1 MASPRS
7 IEIHILGRA
16 YKVAC
21 SHENRSGALIAAAD
35 YLDEKMRKIR
45 DSSKVIGAERIA
57 IMAGLNLAH
66 DLLTQDG
73 GGTLIEETRTRLSV
87 IAAPCSILCWKI
99 RTNSSKL
106 VLVPCGVRGW
116 LLLL

>member
-1 MASPRS
+1 MAGPRS

-21 SHENRSGALIAAAD
+21 SREEESALLAAAD
-35 YLDEKMRKIR
+35 YLDEKMRAIR

-66 DLLTQDG
+66 DLLTQG
-73 GGTLIEETRTRLSV
+73 GGDRIEVHGRLKQCNALLDAV
-87 IAAPCSILCWKI
+87 LEDQD
-99 RTNSSKL
+99 KL
-106 VLVPCGVRGW
+106 F
-116 LLLL
+116 

>member
-21 SHENRSGALIAAAD
+21 TREQEPALIAAAD
-35 YLDEKMRKIR
+35 YLDEKMREIR
-45 DSSKVIGAERIA
+45 EGSKVIGAERIA

-66 DLLTQDG
+66 DLLTNG
-73 GGTLIEETRTRLSV
+73 GGSLLEETRTRVRHCSTLLDSV
-87 IAAPCSILCWKI
+87 LEDQD
-99 RTNSSKL
+99 KL
-106 VLVPCGVRGW
+106 F
-116 LLLL
+116 

>member
-21 SHENRSGALIAAAD
+21 TREQEPALIAAAD
-35 YLDEKMRKIR
+35 YLDEKMREIR
-45 DSSKVIGAERIA
+45 EGSKVIGAERIA

-66 DLLTQDG
+66 DLLTHG
-73 GGTLIEETRTRLSV
+73 GGALIENARVRVNHCSALLDSV
-87 IAAPCSILCWKI
+87 LEDQD
-99 RTNSSKL
+99 KL
-106 VLVPCGVRGW
+106 F
-116 LLLL
+116 

>member
-21 SHENRSGALIAAAD
+21 PREQEPALIAAAD
-35 YLDEKMRKIR
+35 YLDEKMREIR
-45 DSSKVIGAERIA
+45 ESSKVIGAERIA

-66 DLLTQDG
+66 DLLTNG
-73 GGTLIEETRTRLSV
+73 GGSLIEEARARVNHCSTLLDSV
-87 IAAPCSILCWKI
+87 LEDQD
-99 RTNSSKL
+99 KL
-106 VLVPCGVRGW
+106 F
-116 LLLL
+116 